1 MPQPSTA
8 TPGSSS
14 QLASRHGQ
22 TAGKSAWIATGSN
35 WNPAPMAVTV
45 STPSVIRWRP
55 ATGRPRP
62 AAGGGEERRSGR
74 QSGPAGQMEHQGGR
88 QEPER
93 DRGRQ
98 QPAAAGGDHDGS
110 RASLMRTS
118 PSRCSTD
125 RHDQPRSASMG

>member
-14 QLASRHGQ
+14 QLASRHGH

-55 ATGRPRP
+55 ATGRPSPP
-62 AAGGGEERRSGR
+62 AAVARSGA
-74 QSGPAGQMEHQGGR
+74 PAAR
-88 QEPER
+88 AV
-93 DRGRQ
+93 
-98 QPAAAGGDHDGS
+98 QPARWNTRAAARNRNGIDAGS
-110 RASLMRTS
+110 
-118 PSRCSTD
+118 SRPPPGVIMTV
-125 RHDQPRSASMG
+125 PAPA